1 MRDPLPTDLV
11 RALAARGLRL
21 TGPVGVGSSGPRW
34 GAVATDGSRVTV
46 TVLPPV
52 AGPSDPITRRL
63 VVLDRLRHPG
73 LAGVTA
79 VLRLPGG
86 RAALCPEVP
95 GADLVTV
102 GTARGPWGVGE
113 VVTLVGAVAEA
124 LAVLHGAGIAHGDV
138 APGNIVLRSDGLP
151 VLVDLLGGGD
161 EAGTP
166 GFAAPERATGAA
178 TAAGDVHA
186 LGALGRHLLGP
197 GAPDRL
203 RALLAEA
210 MDPDPAR
217 RPLAAE
223 LARRVT
229 EAAPA
234 GRIMVP
240 EPGVLAVAGLRRLA
254 GDRSDAGVTVRRPAR
269 SKGRHRRRG
278 RSGVVLTAVVGV
290 LGLGVTIALTT
301 GGVSGGTRTTE
312 VVTTTVGSGTST
324 AAAAD
329 TPGATTGRS
338 DPRTAAVRLTA
349 DRARALVTG
358 DRAALTGVT
367 VPGSPAARADRPTAT
382 RLGRVPSE
390 PTAVRLGVGE
400 VSLVA
405 SPPAPGS
412 VPGRGVRVRIAAHAT
427 TGDPSSDPPS
437 VVVVLR
443 AGSAGWRVSAVEP

>member
-1 MRDPLPTDLV
+1 MRDPLPSELV

-34 GAVATDGSRVTV
+34 GAVAADGTRVTV

-52 AGPSDPITRRL
+52 AGPSDPVTRRL

-73 LAGVTA
+73 LAGVSA

-102 GTARGPWGVGE
+102 GTARGPWSAGE

-166 GFAAPERATGAA
+166 GFAAPERARGTA

-186 LGALGRHLLGP
+186 LGAVGRHLLGP

-234 GRIMVP
+234 GRITVP

-254 GDRSDAGVTVRRPAR
+254 GDRPDAGVTVRRPAR

-290 LGLGVTIALTT
+290 LALGTTIALTT
-301 GGVSGGTRTTE
+301 GA
-312 VVTTTVGSGTST
+312 VTGAAPAGASVPAAGAAGPERSADVG
-324 AAAAD
+324 
-329 TPGATTGRS
+329 PP
-338 DPRTAAVRLTA
+338 DPRTAAVALTVT
-349 DRARALVTG
+349 RARALLTG
-358 DRAALTGVT
+358 DRAALTAVT
-367 VPGSPAARADRPTAT
+367 VPGSPAAGQDRITAL
-382 RLGRVPSE
+382 RLGRGGPDDAA
-390 PTAVRLGVGE
+390 TLRLTV
-400 VSLVA
+400 
-405 SPPAPGS
+405 GS
-412 VPGRGVRVRIAAHAT
+412 VDLLPRAIGVHGPETRVRIAAHAT
-427 TGDPSSDPPS
+427 IGVADADPAS

-443 AGSAGWRVSAVEP
+443 PGPAGWRVSAVEP